1 MKKLLVLG
9 LIFALS
15 LTTGCGC
22 DKKETKK
29 EESKKEE
36 QTEIKVNENEGVVED
51 KEVEGLKLTNTSLTW
66 NGEQSELVTE
76 VSNNTGSDKELKSFN
91 IKVTDKDGKEMVTL
105 LGYVGEVI
113 PNGEVRTITSY
124 ATMNLSDAVN
134 IEYTINK

>member
-29 EESKKEE
+29 EEPKKEE

-76 VSNNTGSDKELKSFN
+76 VSNNTGADKELKSFN

>member
-29 EESKKEE
+29 EGPKKEE